1 MILFDLGRSIR
12 VVSLILRCLMIL
24 LISRPILAADV
35 SLQAVEHCAAARDRS
50 AEVIQFSTVTE
61 DGKSIPIR
69 GLLMKPT
76 GDGPFPAVVLL
87 HRSFGLVAP
96 NCLSDAQK
104 RFVAWGYVALV
115 VDSDSSPDPNRK
127 QFYTIGGYS
136 FEEQAQD
143 AHMAFHYL
151 AARTGVDAARIA
163 IVGYAWGGSSALTAV
178 SSASVSQFI
187 RPGRFRAVA
196 AWHPACRGK
205 FASWEA
211 PVLVLIGAQDRLNS
225 TAACRDMQARSDP
238 ESGLKLH
245 IIAGAGHNFDAFWER
260 NFDRSATD
268 GAYGV
273 LRAFLGSH
281 LRSRLK

>member
-1 MILFDLGRSIR
+1 
-12 VVSLILRCLMIL
+12 
-24 LISRPILAADV
+24 
-35 SLQAVEHCAAARDRS
+35 
-50 AEVIQFSTVTE
+50 
-61 DGKSIPIR
+61 
-69 GLLMKPT
+69 MKPT

-115 VDSDSSPDPNRK
+115 VDSDSPPDPNRK

-196 AWHPACRGK
+196 A
-205 FASWEA
+205 
-211 PVLVLIGAQDRLNS
+211 L
-225 TAACRDMQARSDP
+225 
-238 ESGLKLH
+238 
-245 IIAGAGHNFDAFWER
+245 GAGSEARHP
-260 NFDRSATD
+260 RS
-268 GAYGV
+268 GARCQD
-273 LRAFLGSH
+273 LRRAIRR
-281 LRSRLK
+281 LRGGRRAPRAVAH